1 VSARVREAGEG
12 SRGGAGARERE
23 AAAPVARSGER
34 ISPLGSWAVVGV
46 LFVLVAITLPELG
59 SDPWRF
65 RPGSVDPQGPL
76 APLVRAAGEE
86 WDLGI
91 PRAAAFL
98 AALLCGATAVYLL
111 AARSPSG
118 ASRSRAASADAAG
131 DRTRGGLPR
140 WAAVA
145 LILAVGILLTAPATL
160 LQLGLRDSTAPWFF
174 TNDSTYQAELGGEL
188 LLDLDNPYGH
198 DYRESGLE
206 RFYTRNGSVSER
218 VRERE
223 VALEHFAYFPGS
235 VVTAAAWRLL
245 PGPFD
250 DYRLLV
256 LFCNLG
262 MLAAAL
268 AFRGPLAARL
278 ALGALLV
285 CNPIAVRSAWFGQND
300 APSLLLLVLAF
311 ALASRRRFGWAAAVL
326 GGAVLLKQFALVAAP
341 FLALMIVRESG
352 ALGDSRSGALRSAA
366 RRRVAFDALRRPTL
380 AFAGVLAAGILPFFV
395 VDPVAF
401 YEDTIKYGAGTY
413 RIVGYGLSAILVE
426 VGVVEDRD
434 GAYPFALLALLTWVP
449 LTAWLL
455 LVQRRSAEAWVG
467 AAAFSVSILWL
478 MFIGRT
484 FNNYYLVWPMT
495 GAVAAA
501 LTAVASQRAP
511 DRPEP
516 G

>member
-1 VSARVREAGEG
+1 VRARAP
-12 SRGGAGARERE
+12 E
-23 AAAPVARSGER
+23 AAAPVVGAGER
-34 ISPLGSWAVVGV
+34 VSAFGSWALVGV

-91 PRAAAFL
+91 PRAAAIL
-98 AALLCGATAVYLL
+98 AALLCGATAVWLL
-111 AARSPSG
+111 AVRSG
-118 ASRSRAASADAAG
+118 ASRAAA
-131 DRTRGGLPR
+131 GLPR

-145 LILAVGILLTAPATL
+145 LILAVGLLLTAPATL

-206 RFYTRNGSVSER
+206 RFYTRDGSVSEQ

-223 VALEHFAYFPGS
+223 VALEHFAYFPGA
-235 VVTAAAWRLL
+235 VVTAAVWRLL
-245 PGPFD
+245 PEPFD

-268 AFRGPLAARL
+268 AFRGPLGARL

-341 FLALMIVRESG
+341 FLALMIVQAEGGR
-352 ALGDSRSGALRSAA
+352 APL
-366 RRRVAFDALRRPTL
+366 DALRRPTL
-380 AFAGVLAAGILPFFV
+380 AFAGVLAAGILPFV
-395 VDPVAF
+395 IASPVAF
-401 YEDTIKYGAGTY
+401 YEDTIRYGAGTY
-413 RIVGYGLSAILVE
+413 RIVGYGLSAMLLEAGI
-426 VGVVEDRD
+426 VEDRE

-455 LVQRRSAEAWVG
+455 LVQRRSAELWVG
-467 AAAFSVSILWL
+467 AAAFAVSILWL

-501 LTAVASQRAP
+501 LMAVASRRAA

>member
-1 VSARVREAGEG
+1 MGEQ
-12 SRGGAGARERE
+12 
-23 AAAPVARSGER
+23 
-34 ISPLGSWAVVGV
+34 ISPLGSWAVVSV

-91 PRAAAFL
+91 PRASAFL
-98 AALLCGATAVYLL
+98 AALLCGVAAIWLL
-111 AARSPSG
+111 AQ
-118 ASRSRAASADAAG
+118 RA
-131 DRTRGGLPR
+131 RGGLPR
-140 WAAVA
+140 WAAIA
-145 LILAVGILLTAPATL
+145 LILAVGLLLTAPATL

-206 RFYTRNGSVSER
+206 RFYTRDGSVSER

-235 VVTAAAWRLL
+235 VVTAAVWRVL
-245 PGPFD
+245 PEPFD

-268 AFRGPLAARL
+268 AFRGPLGARL

-366 RRRVAFDALRRPTL
+366 PASASASPRRVALDALRRPTL

-413 RIVGYGLSAILVE
+413 RIVGYGLSAILLE
-426 VGVVEDRD
+426 AGIVEDRE

-449 LTAWLL
+449 LTVWLL
-455 LVQRRSAEAWVG
+455 LVQRRSPELWVG

-501 LTAVASQRAP
+501 LMAVASTRAP
-511 DRPEP
+511 DRLEP

>member
-1 VSARVREAGEG
+1 MSTRAAEAVTPVSRAGERV
-12 SRGGAGARERE
+12 SL
-23 AAAPVARSGER
+23 
-34 ISPLGSWAVVGV
+34 LGSWTVVGV
-46 LFVLVAITLPELG
+46 LFALVAVTLPELG

-65 RPGSVDPQGPL
+65 RPGEVDAQGPL
-76 APLVRAAGEE
+76 APLVRAAGGE

-91 PRAAAFL
+91 PRASAFV
-98 AALLCGATAVYLL
+98 AALLCGAAAVWLL
-111 AARSPSG
+111 AARVRSE
-118 ASRSRAASADAAG
+118 SRSQTAAPVRAV
-131 DRTRGGLPR
+131 GLPR
-140 WAAVA
+140 WVA
-145 LILAVGILLTAPATL
+145 IGLILAVGVLLTAPATL

-174 TNDSTYQAELGGEL
+174 TNDSTYQIELGGEL

-198 DYRESGLE
+198 DYRDSGLE
-206 RFYTRNGSVSER
+206 RFYTRDGTVSER

-235 VVTAAAWRLL
+235 VATAAIWRVL
-245 PGPFD
+245 PEPFD

-300 APSLLLLVLAF
+300 APSLLLLVVAF
-311 ALASRRRFGWAAAVL
+311 ALASRRRFGWAAATL
-326 GGAVLLKQFALVAAP
+326 AGAVLLKQFALVAAP
-341 FLALMIVRESG
+341 FLALMIVREAG
-352 ALGDSRSGALRSAA
+352 RSAEAAVPEQADPGRTATA
-366 RRRVAFDALRRPTL
+366 RAAVDALRRPTL
-380 AFAGVLAAGILPFFV
+380 AFVGVLAAGILPFFLA
-395 VDPVAF
+395 DPVAF
-401 YEDTIKYGAGTY
+401 YEDTVKYGAGTY

-426 VGVVEDRD
+426 LGIVEDRE

-455 LVQRRSAEAWVG
+455 FVQWRSAELWVG
-467 AAAFSVSILWL
+467 AAAFAISILWL

-501 LTAVASQRAP
+501 LMAVASPRAR

>member
-1 VSARVREAGEG
+1 VREPVREAAVPVAGAG
-12 SRGGAGARERE
+12 ARGPAGARER
-23 AAAPVARSGER
+23 RSEVGGER
-34 ISPLGSWAVVGV
+34 LSTLGSWAVVGV

-65 RPGSVDPQGPL
+65 RPAAVDPQGPL

-98 AALLCGATAVYLL
+98 AALLCGAAAIWLL
-111 AARSPSG
+111 AQRAR
-118 ASRSRAASADAAG
+118 D
-131 DRTRGGLPR
+131 GLPR
-140 WAAVA
+140 WAAVT
-145 LILAVGILLTAPATL
+145 LILAVGLLLTAPATL

-206 RFYTRNGSVSER
+206 RFYTRDGSVSER

-223 VALEHFAYFPGS
+223 VALEHFAYFPGA
-235 VVTAAAWRLL
+235 VVTAAVWRVL
-245 PGPFD
+245 PEPFD

-268 AFRGPLAARL
+268 AFRGPLGARL

-352 ALGDSRSGALRSAA
+352 ALADSRSGTLRGAAPAPASASPRRAAL
-366 RRRVAFDALRRPTL
+366 DALRRPTF
-380 AFAGVLAAGILPFFV
+380 AFAGVLAAGILPFLA

-401 YEDTIKYGAGTY
+401 YEDTIRYGAGTY
-413 RIVGYGLSAILVE
+413 RIVGYGLSAILLE
-426 VGVVEDRD
+426 AGIVEDRE

-449 LTAWLL
+449 LTLWLL
-455 LVQRRSAEAWVG
+455 LVQRRSPELWVG
-467 AAAFSVSILWL
+467 AAAFAVSILWL

-501 LTAVASQRAP
+501 LMAVASQRAP

>member
-1 VSARVREAGEG
+1 MTDRLG
-12 SRGGAGARERE
+12 
-23 AAAPVARSGER
+23 
-34 ISPLGSWAVVGV
+34 PLGSWALVGV

-65 RPGSVDPQGPL
+65 RPGEVDPQGPL

-91 PRAAAFL
+91 PRAAAFV
-98 AALLCGATAVYLL
+98 AALLCGATAIYLL
-111 AARSPSG
+111 IRPRG
-118 ASRSRAASADAAG
+118 LSR
-131 DRTRGGLPR
+131 GL
-140 WAAVA
+140 AIG
-145 LILAVGILLTAPATL
+145 LILAVGLLLTAPATL

-174 TNDSTYQAELGGEL
+174 TNDSTYQIELGGEL

-206 RFYTRNGSVSER
+206 RFYTRDGSVSER

-223 VALEHFAYFPGS
+223 VALEHFAYFPGA
-235 VVTAAAWRLL
+235 VVTAALWRVL
-245 PGPFD
+245 PEPFD

-311 ALASRRRFGWAAAVL
+311 ALASRRRFVWAAAAL

-341 FLALMIVRESG
+341 FLALMIVREAG
-352 ALGDSRSGALRSAA
+352 VE
-366 RRRVAFDALRRPTL
+366 RRVAVASGSVGALDTLRRPAL
-380 AFAGVLAAGILPFFV
+380 AFLGVLAVGILPFLV
-395 VDPVAF
+395 AGPVAF
-401 YEDTIKYGAGTY
+401 YEDTIRYGAGTY

-426 VGVVEDRD
+426 IGIIDDRE
-434 GAYPFALLALLTWVP
+434 GAYPFAVIALLTWVP
-449 LTAWLL
+449 LTVWLL
-455 LVQRRSAEAWVG
+455 LVQRRAAETWIG
-467 AAAFSVSILWL
+467 AAAFAVSILWL

-501 LTAVASQRAP
+501 LLAVASPRAP